1 MFDFSSLNKLRDD
14 LNRAIVNN
22 DLDLFSLL
30 VNKQDTAADERL
42 HNLNYLD
49 KDGQTPL
56 HRSCYHGNLEFTKL
70 LVENGA
76 NQHIQN
82 KDGWYPVHLA
92 SYHGHSEIAKYLL
105 SQDNSATKLEVFESE
120 PTNKK
125 RTRDQFDPGISTHKK
140 PKFEPEVEADQDE
153 DEENSLDTSSESFD
167 NDQTTADALTDI
179 LDNSIDPD
187 IYLRGQLDLDY
198 GLEALDGIDLEALE

>member
-1 MFDFSSLNKLRDD
+1 MFDFSSLSKLRND

-22 DLDLFSLL
+22 DLDLFSRL
-30 VNKQDTAADERL
+30 VKASDDCKERL

-49 KDGQTPL
+49 TEGQTPL
-56 HRSCYHGNLEFTKL
+56 HRTCYHGNLAFIKL

-92 SYHGHSEIAKYLL
+92 SYYGHSEIVKYLL
-105 SQDNSATKLEVFESE
+105 SEDNSATKLQVFESE

-125 RTRDQFDPGISTHKK
+125 RTRDQFDPGIPTLKR
-140 PKFEPEVEADQDE
+140 PKVEPEPEPDVESSDD
-153 DEENSLDTSSESFD
+153 DSFDTSSESCDGQSADDTSPD
-167 NDQTTADALTDI
+167 NLID
-179 LDNSIDPD
+179 SIDPD
-187 IYLRGQLDLDY
+187 IYLTDHQNEDY
-198 GLEALDGIDLEALE
+198 GLEALDSIDIVALE